1 MYNITNNTKILAKDK
16 KTGIIT
22 TLLDTNYGETR
33 KVGAVL
39 AGIEASDAVDDS
51 LDLFVF
57 TVKKSF
63 TRKLFAPFD
72 LIEFIVND
80 GIKEEVRDMLVLFD
94 NAKTYSRL
102 EKCYTHTVNCIELIK
117 LLEKVKIYN
126 MKLTNPND
134 TLLQQF
140 EKALM
145 NAEPVINPH
154 LEQGRYNRFTLSQ
167 SLKDLLG
174 NTPGR
179 DFSGFENTDFRTVLD
194 EMLAPL
200 NARATVENIYFDDN
214 SDISRIEIG
223 YRLMTEVKKVVP
235 VWTMEEQGEI
245 IGEELENDGHNYA
258 GKIVARGYN
267 SISQNPLEFTDT
279 FKSNNA
285 NIKDTTAMVFFP
297 FPISEKGFKS
307 FKLRTKSEWYKYD
320 PEGEDKPIYNPTE
333 MRNITIDLTKI
344 FIPQEQYELLD
355 ETTQRQYIPYT
366 IGSDSMAMGRASKGL
381 FGFTEINIKSIIEDM
396 VRSRIFSDYKYF
408 RGMVGN
414 YYDNPFTI
422 SYYPIIDTVDEISKP
437 KIYDKDELRL
447 GIMDSQTEKTLD
459 IERHGKKLSGLIKRT
474 GNAEYYIDAKLKYHS
489 KMLPVMSKIDLPDEE
504 KDGYIDTDYV
514 VYRREYTVYDNFINV
529 RYFLSKDFNAVQT
542 YAGVNREKHLF
553 DIPLESDETPLMV
566 KKYMVFSDE
575 AGGDLAHQGVIK
587 AALNTL
593 LGVNQSGEYLFEDET
608 RTATGQLRYLLFTAR
623 GAGNNMY
630 PYDTENSSGAFPY
643 RSMEYRFMRPLVG
656 FAKDKTMTVMART
669 LDNYSVDYSRDGY
682 GFSIWGDQGNKITY
696 NRYVD
701 REGDSIGECRS
712 FDLSLG
718 FEFKEPSN
726 PTAAAEIIS
735 KFPVVKTGDFVQDSS
750 TDSFY
755 YYKDRGQRPLFVYSF
770 ECMPDSSNYGK
781 IIVGTSFAKNNNL
794 IKDNGAGLSGLR
806 LVINTVKTLEEDA
819 DVLPPDYETSAN
831 DEVSRHFEI
840 GTTSTGRVYLRY
852 KDNFLI
858 NNLVKSWAIIDE
870 EKNIYLAANGK
881 LRNIYVSVLNFPY

>member
-1 MYNITNNTKILAKDK
+1 MYNITNNTKISAKDK

-33 KVGAVL
+33 KVGSVL
-39 AGIEASDAVDDS
+39 AGIEASDTVDDS

-80 GIKEEVRDMLVLFD
+80 GIKEEMRDMLVLFD

-102 EKCYTHTVNCIELIK
+102 EKCYTHTVNCIEPVK

-154 LEQGRYNRFTLSQ
+154 LEHGRYNRFILSQ
-167 SLKDLLG
+167 GLKDLLG

-200 NARATVENIYFDDN
+200 NARAVVENIYFDDN

-279 FKSNNA
+279 FKSNNS

-297 FPISEKGFKS
+297 FPISKEGFDFFKIKGK
-307 FKLRTKSEWYKYD
+307 FKLFKDDGSGTDISGYYEV
-320 PEGEDKPIYNPTE
+320 
-333 MRNITIDLTKI
+333 DLKASL
-344 FIPQEQYELLD
+344 IPQEQYDLLD
-355 ETTQRQYIPYT
+355 ETTQRKYIPYQIGGNSLFLGEAYKDNLIT
-366 IGSDSMAMGRASKGL
+366 INKVP
-381 FGFTEINIKSIIEDM
+381 TIILNLLMEQAHGTSAD
-396 VRSRIFSDYKYF
+396 FYGDWF
-408 RGMVGN
+408 N
-414 YYDNPFTI
+414 YMFTI

-553 DIPLESDETPLMV
+553 DIPLESDETPLIV
-566 KKYMVFSDE
+566 KKYMVFSDS

-608 RTATGQLRYLLFTAR
+608 RTARGQLRYLLFTTR

-630 PYDTENSSGAFPY
+630 PQDTENSSGEFPY
-643 RSMEYRFMRPLVG
+643 QSMEYRFMRPLVG

-726 PTAAAEIIS
+726 PTTAAGIIS
-735 KFPVVKTGDFVQDSS
+735 KFPVVKTEDFVQDSS
-750 TDSFY
+750 GESFY
-755 YYKDRGQRPLFVYSF
+755 YYKDRGQHPLFVYSF

-781 IIVGTSFAKNNNL
+781 IIIGTSFARNNNL
-794 IKDNGAGLSGLR
+794 VRDNGMGLSGLK

-831 DEVSRHFEI
+831 DEVSRYFEI

-881 LRNIYVSVLNFPY
+881 LRNIYVSILDFPY